1 MADGSF
7 EEFYEATYH
16 RLLRQLVLVT
26 GDQGDAEDLLQDA
39 YGRAVVRW
47 RRLRDY
53 QAPEAWVR
61 RVALRLA
68 TDRAR
73 RARRRAAALLRLRP
87 PRSPSVEL
95 SADSLDLYKALRG
108 LPAGQRQALVLH
120 HLVGLPVE
128 EVASQLN
135 LPVGTVKSRLS
146 RGRTALAHGLAMPGP
161 EVVRHDP

>member
-7 EEFYEATYH
+7 EEFYNATYH
-16 RLLRQLVLVT
+16 RLLKQVVLVT
-26 GDQGDAEDLLQDA
+26 GDRGDAEDLLQDA
-39 YGRAVVRW
+39 YGRAAVRW

-61 RVALRLA
+61 RVTLRLA
-68 TDRAR
+68 IDRAR
-73 RARRRAAALLRLRP
+73 RTRRRAAALLRLRS

-95 SADSLDLYKALRG
+95 SVDLLDLYNALRG
-108 LPAGQRQALVLH
+108 LPPRQRQVVVLH

-135 LPVGTVKSRLS
+135 VPVGTVKSRLT
-146 RGRTALAHGLAMPGP
+146 RGRAALARCLAAPGP
-161 EVVRHDP
+161 EVVRNDR

>member
-7 EEFYEATYH
+7 EEFYQATYH

-26 GDQGDAEDLLQDA
+26 GDRGDAEDLLQDA

-87 PRSPSVEL
+87 SRSPSIDL
-95 SADSLDLYKALRG
+95 SADALDLHTALRG
-108 LPAGQRQALVLH
+108 CRPASARRWCCTTWWAY
-120 HLVGLPVE
+120 PSRRSP
-128 EVASQLN
+128 ASS
-135 LPVGTVKSRLS
+135 TCRW
-146 RGRTALAHGLAMPGP
+146 GR
-161 EVVRHDP
+161 

>member
-7 EEFYEATYH
+7 EEFYSATYG
-16 RLLRQLVLVT
+16 RLLKQIILVT
-26 GDQGDAEDLLQDA
+26 GDRGDAEDLLQDA
-39 YGRAVVRW
+39 YGRAAVRW

-68 TDRAR
+68 IDRAR

-87 PRSPSVEL
+87 QRSPPVEL
-95 SADSLDLYKALRG
+95 SADSFDLYNALRG
-108 LPAGQRQALVLH
+108 LPLGQRQVLVLH
-120 HLVGLPVE
+120 HLAGLPVE

-135 LPVGTVKSRLS
+135 VPVGTVKSRLS
-146 RGRTALAHGLAMPGP
+146 RGRAALARRLAVTGQ
-161 EVVRHDP
+161 EVVRNDR